1 MNRLLHK
8 ILSAFL
14 ILTMLFML
22 ASCGDSGS
30 SDELNS
36 LAPGEEPQIKVEM
49 ADGSTF
55 IIELY
60 PQYAPETVAN
70 FVSLVEKGFYDGLEF
85 HRVNSGLAQGGDA
98 HGQKSVNKIKGE
110 FSSNGFDGNTLKH
123 ERGVISMARTNDPD
137 SATSQFFICYT
148 DLPSI
153 DGNYAAF
160 GKVIDGMDVV
170 DSFKEGEFTMNSL
183 GEMAVP
189 VEPIV
194 IKKMVR
200 LK

>member
-1 MNRLLHK
+1 MNPLLYK
-8 ILSAFL
+8 ILSALL

-22 ASCGDSGS
+22 VSCGNNEP
-30 SDELNS
+30 SDVLNS
-36 LAPGEEPQIKVEM
+36 LAPDEKPQIKVEM
-49 ADGSTF
+49 ADGGTF

-60 PQYAPETVAN
+60 PQYAPETVSN
-70 FVSLVEKGFYDGLEF
+70 FISLVEKGFYDGLEF

-110 FSSNGFDGNTLKH
+110 FSSNGFDDNTLKH
-123 ERGVISMARTNDPD
+123 ERGIISMARTSDPD

-148 DLPSI
+148 DLPSL
-153 DGNYAAF
+153 DGDYAAF
-160 GKVIDGMDVV
+160 GKVIEGMDVV
-170 DSFKEGEFTMNSL
+170 DSFKEGQFTINSL
-183 GEMAVP
+183 GEAAVP